1 MNASAALRYWV
12 DVMPRA
18 SFPALFCGNKVASQE
33 SREFAQL
40 ATTISFGAGKTIFA
54 EGEPADSAFGVS
66 QGVVRLYKL
75 LPDGRRQVV
84 AFALPGDF
92 LGMPLATRHSCY
104 ADAIGENAVDR
115 LSDDGPLGAVR
126 VMTIRGEPA
135 CGRGSIAPQ
144 PCIRWIRGPEP

>member
-1 MNASAALRYWV
+1 
-12 DVMPRA
+12 MPRA
-18 SFPALFCGNKVASQE
+18 SFLALFCGNKVASQE

-40 ATTISFGAGKTIFA
+40 ATTISFGSAKTIFA

-92 LGMPLATRHSCY
+92 LGMPLATQHSFS
-104 ADAIGENAVDR
+104 ADAIAEGV
-115 LSDDGPLGAVR
+115 
-126 VMTIRGEPA
+126 
-135 CGRGSIAPQ
+135 
-144 PCIRWIRGPEP
+144 